1 MNTPFQP
8 KMVTIWIVAQ
18 RSMFNDML
26 RRSIQKQTGFSCR
39 FAPSLEELPWREQRL
54 DAVWVIL
61 FDTLKMDTAALMD
74 LLQTRDSRHNCLKAL
89 YNLYAVDQLILERH
103 AFHSGWHGVFSIG
116 IGLEK
121 MIQGVTD
128 LIEGRLWFRSEVLS
142 HQAPERQAAGAYGA
156 QRVSPLTEREQQVLS
171 VIAKG
176 ATNQEISV
184 HLKISQHTVKTHIY
198 NIYQK
203 INVPNRL
210 QAAIW
215 ASQNLERY

>member
-1 MNTPFQP
+1 MDTPFQP
-8 KMVTIWIVAQ
+8 KMTTIWIVAQ

-26 RRSIQKQTGFSCR
+26 RRSIQKQTGLNCR
-39 FAPSLEELPWREQRL
+39 FAPSLEELPFREQRL
-54 DAVWVIL
+54 DALWVVL
-61 FDTLKMDTAALMD
+61 FDTLKMDTVALMA
-74 LLQTRDSRHNCLKAL
+74 LLKARESRRNCLKAL
-89 YNLYAVDQLILERH
+89 YNVYAADQLLLERH

-121 MIQGVTD
+121 MIQGVKD
-128 LIEGRLWFRSEVLS
+128 LIEGRLWFRREVLS

-156 QRVSPLTEREQQVLS
+156 HSGSPLTEREQQVLS

-176 ATNQEISV
+176 ATNQEISAY
-184 HLKISQHTVKTHIY
+184 LKISQHTVKTHIY

>member
-1 MNTPFQP
+1 MNTPFQS
-8 KMVTIWIVAQ
+8 KTATIWIVAQ
-18 RSMFNDML
+18 RCMFNDML
-26 RRSIQKQTGFSCR
+26 RRSIQKQTEFNCR
-39 FAPSLEELPWREQRL
+39 FAPALEDLPWREQSL

-61 FDTLKMDTAALMD
+61 FDTLKMDTVALMA
-74 LLQTRDSRHNCLKAL
+74 LLQTRESRRNCLKAL
-89 YNLYAVDQLILERH
+89 YNVYAADQLLLERH

-121 MIQGVTD
+121 MIRGVKD
-128 LIEGRLWFRSEVLS
+128 LIEGRLWFRREVLS

-156 QRVSPLTEREQQVLS
+156 HNGSPLTEREQQVLS

-184 HLKISQHTVKTHIY
+184 YLKISQHTVKTHIY